1 MKNSWTHRDWRFPKY
16 LPIAIFLFSM
26 CLAVVGTW
34 WLNFN
39 LQNKREIDFRNKT
52 DRVAVEIERRLTT
65 PLYALNGAKSLFGLN
80 EELSQQQFEHALQ
93 TRDISNEFRGMRGIG
108 LLEAVEHQD
117 LDTYVKSQQQ
127 KVSPDF
133 KVQVFDE
140 GGRSTHYVTKYFISS
155 TTSHTVLGTDLG
167 SDPRRRAAIEY
178 AISSGKPGMTDLIYA
193 PPKDAKK
200 ASVMLFIP
208 IFKRNST
215 PNTSVD
221 RRQQLLGILYAPI
234 IIGELLNNINEVDN
248 GQLQFRLSNIT
259 HHTPNE
265 VTVFDSSAGKNFN
278 QLQSQAQFQ
287 LTRVLNVHGK
297 DIQFEVLSTP
307 AFEVAGNRS
316 IPILFFIAATLISGL
331 ITALLRLQLTWSEQ
345 TQEKL
350 DAAVRDNEALL
361 STLNMHAI
369 VSVTDAHGIII
380 DVNDAFCRISGY
392 QREELIGE
400 NHRISRSGI
409 QDNAFWQEMW
419 NSISQGT
426 PWRGEVCNRAK
437 DGSLYWVDTFVAPFK
452 NSDGVIEK
460 YIAIRTDISES
471 KRAEEKLQAALRD
484 SDALLSTLNMHAI
497 VSIADS
503 SGRIIDV
510 NQAYC
515 RISGYTREEILDG
528 SHRIVAAGIQSP
540 DFLANMWRTIS
551 SGTPWRGE
559 VCNKNKAGTLYWVD
573 TFIAPFKNAQG
584 QIEKFI
590 SIRTDITAS
599 KKAASRL
606 ASQRSA
612 LANIIEGTNVGTW
625 EWNVQTG
632 EMRINE
638 RWAEQAGYETNE
650 LAPVTVQTWDALT
663 HPDDL
668 VKAKALMQ
676 RHFNHELPYYECE
689 TRIKHK
695 DGHWIWVLTRGR
707 LSSMSER
714 GRPEWISGTQM
725 DITERKNADAEIQR
739 SNQMLLAV
747 RDQLT
752 KAAEV
757 AELGIWTWDLSNNAF
772 RVNQRMF
779 EIYAVPEHLQ
789 KDKLP
794 YQFWRSRIHPDDL
807 KEIEERLT
815 AAIKGGQSY
824 APIFRIV
831 INDNEIRY
839 IQAAGGIERDDDGRA
854 ILMTGINRDIT
865 LQYRAEEALRQ
876 AKQAADDANQAK
888 SAFLANMSHEIRT
901 PMNAILGMLSLLR
914 RTELSEQQAD
924 YAIKTEGAARSLLS
938 LLNNILDISKV
949 ESGKMYLDIHPFRFG
964 GLVDDLGV
972 ILGIDKLKPGLKF
985 KFNVDP
991 RIPEHLIGDEMRI
1004 RQVLTNLGSNAIKF
1018 TEHGHVSMSLTLVER
1033 LGQYLS
1039 IQFSVQD
1046 TGIGIAPENHQ
1057 RIFSGFT
1064 QAEASTTRRYGG
1076 TGLGI
1081 SISHALVDMMGGEL
1095 RLESALGHG
1104 SHFYFTLSLKCSA
1117 DGLIEEESIKD
1128 QAQTIPSNA
1137 RLQDMHIL
1145 LVEDNLNNQQVA
1157 TELLRAEGA
1166 TVKVANNGLE
1176 ALNAIAADAYQ
1187 FHVVLMDLQ
1196 MPVMDGYTATQKI
1209 RHELGRKSLPIIAM
1223 TANAMESDKEA
1234 CLKAGLN
1241 DHVGKPFDLHN
1252 LIDTIL
1258 SNCEA
1263 YTAKV
1268 DSRQVI
1274 EAITVPEYLIG
1285 LGDKYKI
1292 DIVAALNRLGGKL
1305 PLYQRMLQM
1314 FIRDL
1319 EEVAPKMQNA
1329 LERQQTSTLFRHL
1342 HTIKGLAGTLGAAHL
1357 ASELAQ
1363 REKELQDPKQET
1375 ARAVQVGETCALLNL
1390 HQRKLELLYQDLIK
1404 ESHDR
1409 QSEIRVLH
1417 QTEFDP
1423 IKMQDMLAL
1432 LKEQLGNADME
1443 ATATMGALHE
1453 QYHVHFGD
1461 RLHKLEILVSQ
1472 LDFETAQIY
1481 CDELLESIKN

>member
-1 MKNSWTHRDWRFPKY
+1 MKNPWTHRDWLFPKY

-26 CLAVVGTW
+26 CLAIVGTW

-39 LQNKREIDFRNKT
+39 LQNKREIDFRNKAE
-52 DRVAVEIERRLTT
+52 RIASEVERRFAT
-65 PLYALNGAKSLFGLN
+65 PLYALNGTKSLFGLTQ
-80 EELSQQQFEHALQ
+80 EISQAQFHEVLK
-93 TRDISNEFRGMRGIG
+93 TRDLSNEFRGMRGIG
-108 LLEAVEHQD
+108 LVEAVAPQD
-117 LDTYVKSQQQ
+117 LDAYVQ
-127 KVSPDF
+127 KQKREISPDF
-133 KVQVFDE
+133 EVRTFDQ
-140 GGRSTHYVTKYFISS
+140 STQNTHYITKYFVSS
-155 TTSHTVLGTDLG
+155 TSSHAVLGTDLG
-167 SDPRRRAAIEY
+167 SDPRRRAAIEH
-178 AISSGKPGMTDLIYA
+178 AISAGKPGMSDLIYA
-193 PPKDAKK
+193 PPKEARK
-200 ASVMLFIP
+200 ASVMLFVPVFKDNAIP
-208 IFKRNST
+208 A
-215 PNTSVD
+215 TSEA
-221 RRQQLLGILYAPI
+221 RHQKLIGILYAPI
-234 IIGELLNNINEVDN
+234 MIGDLLSDVNEIDN
-248 GQLQFRLSNIT
+248 SLVRYRLSNIT
-259 HHTPNE
+259 HNAQNQIASFESNPKQD
-265 VTVFDSSAGKNFN
+265 FS
-278 QLQSQAQFQ
+278 QLQSSAHFQFS
-287 LTRVLNVHGK
+287 RVLTVYGK
-297 DIQFEVLSTP
+297 DIQFDVVSTP
-307 AFEVAGNRS
+307 AFELATNRS

-345 TQEKL
+345 TQDKL
-350 DAAVRDNEALL
+350 DAAVRDNQALL

-369 VSVTDAHGIII
+369 VSVTDAHGVII

-392 QREELIGE
+392 QRDELIGE

-409 QDNAFWQEMW
+409 QSNEFWQEMW
-419 NSISQGT
+419 SNISQGT

-471 KRAEEKLQAALRD
+471 KRAEEQLQAALRD

-540 DFLANMWRTIS
+540 DFLSNMWRTIS

-590 SIRTDITAS
+590 SIRTDISAS

-638 RWAEQAGYETNE
+638 RWAEQAGYEINE
-650 LAPVTVQTWDALT
+650 LTPVTVQTWDGLT

-668 VKAKALMQ
+668 IKAKALMQ
-676 RHFNHELPYYECE
+676 RHFKHDLPYYECE

-707 LSSMSER
+707 LSSMTDR
-714 GRPEWISGTQM
+714 GKPEWISGTQM

-739 SNQMLLAV
+739 SNQLLLAV

-757 AELGIWTWDLSNNAF
+757 AELGIWTWDLASNEF
-772 RVNQRMF
+772 SVNQRMF
-779 EIYAVPEHLQ
+779 EIYAVPAQ
-789 KDKLP
+789 KREEKLP
-794 YQFWRSRIHPDDL
+794 YEFWLSMIHPDDIA
-807 KEIEERLT
+807 EIENRLL
-815 AAIKGGQSY
+815 AAIKGSQSY
-824 APIFRIV
+824 APIFRI
-831 INDNEIRY
+831 ITPSNDIRY
-839 IQAAGGIERDDDGRA
+839 IQAAGGVERDNDGRA
-854 ILMTGINRDIT
+854 MLMTGINRDIT

-914 RTELSEQQAD
+914 RTQLSEQQED
-924 YAIKTEGAARSLLS
+924 YARKTEGAARSLLS

-949 ESGKMYLDIHPFRFG
+949 ESGKMYLDIHPFRLS
-964 GLVDDLGV
+964 GLIDDLQV
-972 ILGIDKLKPGLKF
+972 ILGVNKLKPGLGF
-985 KFNVDP
+985 ELIIDP
-991 RIPEHLIGDEMRI
+991 ALPENLIGDEMRL

-1018 TEHGHVSMSLTLVER
+1018 TEHGKVTLGLHSVD
-1033 LGQYLS
+1033 LDPQSVTIL
-1039 IQFSVQD
+1039 FSVKD

-1081 SISHALVDMMGGEL
+1081 SISHALVNMMGGEL
-1095 RLESALGHG
+1095 KLESALGHG
-1104 SHFYFTLSLKCSA
+1104 SHFFFNLKLKRSIDEVTDTIEGIHDLLPSLP
-1117 DGLIEEESIKD
+1117 
-1128 QAQTIPSNA
+1128 QA
-1137 RLQDMHIL
+1137 RLQGLQIL
-1145 LVEDNLNNQQVA
+1145 LVEDNPNNQQVA
-1157 TELLRAEGA
+1157 VELLSGEGA
-1166 TVKVANNGLE
+1166 TIKVANNGLE
-1176 ALNAIAADAYQ
+1176 AINAMASDANQ

-1196 MPVMDGYTATQKI
+1196 MPIMDGYTATQKI
-1209 RHELGRKSLPIIAM
+1209 RHDLGRKTLPIIAM
-1223 TANAMESDKEA
+1223 TANAMESDREA

-1241 DHVGKPFDLHN
+1241 DHIGKPFDLHD
-1252 LIDTIL
+1252 LVEVIL
-1258 SNCEA
+1258 KNCEGVLMRPKPVEQPRIA
-1263 YTAKV
+1263 IP
-1268 DSRQVI
+1268 DSI
-1274 EAITVPEYLIG
+1274 LNLAE
-1285 LGDKYKI
+1285 KYEI
-1292 DIVAALNRLGGKL
+1292 DIPAALNRLGGKL

-1329 LERQQTSTLFRHL
+1329 LKDSNTRTIHRIL
-1342 HTIKGLAGTLGAAHL
+1342 HTLKGLAGTLGAADL
-1357 ASELAQ
+1357 AGKLA
-1363 REKELQDPKQET
+1363 EQERQIQHDESAEGLAAKISLT
-1375 ARAVQVGETCALLNL
+1375 LALLHR
-1390 HQRKLELLYQDLIK
+1390 HQVKLEQLYQELIR
-1404 ESHDR
+1404 ETPR
-1409 QSEIRVLH
+1409 QPDELNEQRMR
-1417 QTEFDP
+1417 EFDP
-1423 IKMQDMLAL
+1423 VKLKGL
-1432 LKEQLGNADME
+1432 LILLQEQLSNADMA
-1443 ATATMGALHE
+1443 ATATMSLIHE
-1453 QYHVHFGD
+1453 LVGQEVDQKYQ
-1461 RLHKLEILVSQ
+1461 LLESAVSQ
-1472 LDFETAQIY
+1472 LDFETAQQL
-1481 CDELLESIKN
+1481 CKDLLESIRN

>member
-26 CLAVVGTW
+26 CLAIVGTW

-39 LQNKREIDFRNKT
+39 LQNKREIDFRNKA

-80 EELSQQQFEHALQ
+80 EELSQEQFEHALQ
-93 TRDISNEFRGMRGIG
+93 TRDMANEFRGMRGIG
-108 LLEAVEHQD
+108 LLDAVEHND
-117 LDTYVKSQQQ
+117 LDTYVKSQR
-127 KVSPDF
+127 KKISPDF
-133 KVQVFDE
+133 KVQTFDE
-140 GGRSTHYVTKYFISS
+140 DSQKTHYIAKYFISS
-155 TTSHTVLGTDLG
+155 NNSHTVLGTDLG
-167 SDPRRRAAIEY
+167 SDPRRRTAIEY
-178 AISSGKPGMTDLIYA
+178 AVSSGKPGMTDLIYA
-193 PPKDAKK
+193 PPKEAKK
-200 ASVMLFIP
+200 ASVILFIP
-208 IFKRNST
+208 VFRGNAS
-215 PNTSVD
+215 PNNIAE
-221 RRQQLLGILYAPI
+221 RRQHLLGLLYSPI
-234 IIGELLNNINEVDN
+234 MIGDLLTNINEVDN

-259 HHTPNE
+259 HNAQNE
-265 VTVFDSSAGKNFN
+265 IAVFDSGSSKDFS
-278 QLQSQAQFQ
+278 QLRSSAQFQ
-287 LTRVLNVHGK
+287 LNRVLNVYGK
-297 DIQFEVLSTP
+297 DMQFEVLSTP
-307 AFEVAGNRS
+307 TFEMAGNRS
-316 IPILFFIAATLISGL
+316 IPVLFFIAATLISGL

-369 VSVTDAHGIII
+369 VSVTDAHGIIL

-409 QDNAFWQEMW
+409 QDNEFWQEMW

-471 KRAEEKLQAALRD
+471 KSAEEKLQAALRD

-528 SHRIVAAGIQSP
+528 NHRIVAAGIQSP

-559 VCNKNKAGTLYWVD
+559 VCNKNKAGNLYWVD

-590 SIRTDITAS
+590 SIRTDISAS

-638 RWAEQAGYETNE
+638 RWAEQAGYEANE
-650 LAPVTVQTWDALT
+650 LTPVTVQTWDALT

-668 VKAKALMQ
+668 AKAKTLMQ
-676 RHFNHELPYYECE
+676 RHFKHELPYYECE
-689 TRIKHK
+689 TRLKHK
-695 DGHWIWVLTRGR
+695 NGHWIWVLTRGR
-707 LSSMSER
+707 LSSMTER

-757 AELGIWTWDLSNNAF
+757 AELGIWTWDLNNNEF

-789 KDKLP
+789 RDKLP

-807 KEIEERLT
+807 QEIEERLA
-815 AAIKGGQSY
+815 AAIKGAQSY

-831 INDNEIRY
+831 INDDDIRY
-839 IQAAGGIERDDDGRA
+839 IQAAGGIERDGDGRA

-876 AKQAADDANQAK
+876 AKQAADDANEAK

-914 RTELSEQQAD
+914 RTELSEQQSD

-949 ESGKMYLDIHPFRFG
+949 ESGKMYLDIHPFRLG
-964 GLVDDLGV
+964 GLIDDLGV
-972 ILGIDKLKPGLKF
+972 ILGVDKLKAGLAF

-1018 TEHGHVSMSLTLVER
+1018 TEHGHVSMSLTLIER
-1033 LGQYLS
+1033 QGQYLTV
-1039 IQFSVQD
+1039 QFSVRD

-1095 RLESALGHG
+1095 QLESSLGHG
-1104 SHFYFTLSLKCSA
+1104 SHFFFALSLKCSI
-1117 DGLIEEESIKD
+1117 DGFIDQESAEI
-1128 QAQTIPSNA
+1128 QLQN
-1137 RLQDMHIL
+1137 RLQQTRLQGMHIL

-1166 TVKVANNGLE
+1166 TVQLANNGLE
-1176 ALNAIAADAYQ
+1176 ALNAIAADVHQ

-1209 RHELGRKSLPIIAM
+1209 RQELGRKSLPIIAM

-1241 DHVGKPFDLHN
+1241 DHIGKPFDLQN
-1252 LIDTIL
+1252 LINTIL
-1258 SNCEA
+1258 SNCEG
-1263 YTAKV
+1263 YTAKG
-1268 DSRQVI
+1268 DLRQTSEEI
-1274 EAITVPEYLIG
+1274 QVPDYLIG
-1285 LGDKYKI
+1285 LGDKYDI

-1357 ASELAQ
+1357 ATELAH
-1363 REKELQDPKQET
+1363 REKELQDPKQEP
-1375 ARAVQVGETCALLNL
+1375 ARAEQVDETCALLGL
-1390 HQRKLELLYQDLIK
+1390 HRRKLELLYQDLVQ

-1409 QSEIRVLH
+1409 QGEIGTSSRA
-1417 QTEFDP
+1417 EFDP
-1423 IKMQDMLAL
+1423 IKMQHMLSL

-1443 ATATMGALHE
+1443 ATATMGTLHE
-1453 QYHVHFGD
+1453 QFNLHFGD
-1461 RLHKLEILVSQ
+1461 RLQKLETLVSQ